1 MRTTHSFLLAN
12 SFEPLPIADES
23 IQLILTSPPYPMVEM
38 WDDIFSTYNR
48 GIKTSIK
55 KGEGDKAFDKMH
67 KLLDDCWTECYRLL
81 APGGFMAINI
91 GNATRSLDGHFEMYS
106 NHSRIMQ
113 ACKKIGLDILP
124 YIIWNKPTNSPT
136 KFMGSGVLPAGA
148 YITLEHEYILVFRK
162 SGKRIFSD
170 KEKEIRRQSAFYWEE
185 RNQWFSDQ
193 WHDIRGTRQRLKDA
207 ANRDRSGAYP
217 AELAKRL
224 LLMYSMYGDTVLDPF
239 SGTGTTSYTAMT
251 FGRNSIYVDIDKELR
266 QSSLKELS
274 ASDQIEVMNQDV
286 LLRLKNHEDYVS
298 QQQNLFFKYRNDI
311 INSPVKSNQEKLLQ
325 PFLIKDL
332 ISTKDKI
339 KVSYKPFKGA

>member
-124 YIIWNKPTNSPT
+124 YICLLYTSP
-136 KFMGSGVLPAGA
+136 SP
-148 YITLEHEYILVFRK
+148 
-162 SGKRIFSD
+162 
-170 KEKEIRRQSAFYWEE
+170 
-185 RNQWFSDQ
+185 
-193 WHDIRGTRQRLKDA
+193 
-207 ANRDRSGAYP
+207 RDRTRSRMP
-217 AELAKRL
+217 
-224 LLMYSMYGDTVLDPF
+224 
-239 SGTGTTSYTAMT
+239 
-251 FGRNSIYVDIDKELR
+251 
-266 QSSLKELS
+266 SS
-274 ASDQIEVMNQDV
+274 A
-286 LLRLKNHEDYVS
+286 
-298 QQQNLFFKYRNDI
+298 
-311 INSPVKSNQEKLLQ
+311 
-325 PFLIKDL
+325 
-332 ISTKDKI
+332 
-339 KVSYKPFKGA
+339 